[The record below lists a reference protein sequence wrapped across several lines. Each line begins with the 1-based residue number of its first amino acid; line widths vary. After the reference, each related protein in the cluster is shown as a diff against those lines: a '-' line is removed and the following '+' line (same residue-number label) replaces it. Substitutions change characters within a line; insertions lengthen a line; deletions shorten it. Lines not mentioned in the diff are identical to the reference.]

1 MSLDASIESVDQLA
15 TLLSEFTLGD
25 TQAAEELMR
34 VLSLLTKSLE
44 EDDASSLATV
54 AKACT
59 AALQQLTAGK
69 VDPTAPLLKD
79 LKTSVE
85 QLQLAIFEEIAPEDA
100 FFPVLLLGERP
111 FVTAPTQPPPNAPL
125 RITLAALEA
134 VGDGDL
140 LMEMVNE
147 ALDHLDAAEGYLLTL
162 EVEPENR
169 EALDGILR
177 GLHTLKGNAGFFAL
191 DALQL
196 LAHEAESVLSLVRDG
211 SLELTPQILQVS
223 LQARDT
229 LLAMV
234 DDMRAFLKDDLSD
247 TTEIPSSLIADL
259 QAAQRGEPLEGITS
273 SAQPSFSPERA
284 QDSLR
289 VDADRLDELVDRIG
303 ELVITE
309 SMLLEHPELKQS
321 RSPELKALLRQFSR
335 ITRELQVLGTSMR
348 MVPIRP
354 VFHRMK
360 RLVREVSRQ
369 LDKSVTFETTG
380 EATQLDKA
388 IVDRLADPLI
398 HLLRNAIDHGL
409 EASPQERLAAGK
421 SPTGLVTL
429 GASQEGSTI
438 RVTVA
443 DDGRGLSRDQI
454 LTTAREQGLI
464 QGGGRLSDPKV
475 FELIL
480 QPGFSTADAVTD
492 VSGRGVGMDVVKRT
506 IESLQGSVTI
516 DSTPGE
522 GTAFTILL
530 PLTLAI
536 IDGMVVGAAGERYI
550 LPTAGI
556 LKTLQLRHATIHRAP
571 DQLDTLGMP
580 EGPVPL
586 FDLRAV
592 FGCRPPTEGGQ
603 ASTIPPLVVVLENQ
617 GTPFGLVVDEV
628 QGRQQTVIKPLG
640 DWLGP
645 VPGIS
650 GAAILSDGR
659 VGLLVDV
666 PGLHHLGMSLA
677 LKRAPTP
684 LFKAGPTS

>member
-1 MSLDASIESVDQLA
+1 MSLDASIESVDKLA

-25 TQAAEELMR
+25 PEGADDLMR
-34 VLSLLTKSLE
+34 VLSLLAKSLE
-44 EDDASSLATV
+44 QDDASSLATV
-54 AKACT
+54 ATACKT
-59 AALQQLTAGK
+59 ALLQLTTGE
-69 VDPTAPLLKD
+69 VDPTDPLFKD

-85 QLQLAIFEEIAPEDA
+85 QLQLAIYEEIDPEDA
-100 FFPVLLLGERP
+100 FFPVELLTGKT
-111 FVTAPTQPPPNAPL
+111 FATAPGAADPKVPL
-125 RITLAALEA
+125 RITVAALEA
-134 VGDGDL
+134 VGDDDL

-234 DDMRAFLKDDLSD
+234 DDMRAFLKGDLSD

-273 SAQPSFSPERA
+273 SAQPALSMDRA

-289 VDADRLDELVDRIG
+289 VDADRLDDLVDRIG

-321 RSPELKALLRQFSR
+321 RSPELNALLRQFTR

-348 MVPIRP
+348 MVPVRP

-369 LDKSVTFETTG
+369 LGKVVTFETTG

-388 IVDRLADPLI
+388 IVDRIADPLI

-409 EASPQERLAAGK
+409 EASPEDRLAAGK
-421 SPTGLVTL
+421 SPTGVITL
-429 GASQEGSTI
+429 SACQEGSAI
-438 RVTVA
+438 RISVT
-443 DDGRGLSRDQI
+443 DDGRGMSREQI
-454 LTTAREQGLI
+454 LTTAREQGLV
-464 QGGGRLSDPKV
+464 QGGAGLSDSKV

-480 QPGFSTADAVTD
+480 LPGFSTATTVTD

-522 GTAFTILL
+522 GTVFTILL

-536 IDGMVVGAAGERYI
+536 IDGMVVGAGGERYI

-571 DQLDTLGMP
+571 GERDTLGLP
-580 EGPVPL
+580 EGRVPL
-586 FDLRAV
+586 FDMRTL
-592 FGCRPPTEGGQ
+592 FGCRPPAAVAPT
-603 ASTIPPLVVVLENQ
+603 STIPPLVVVLENQ
-617 GTPFGLVVDEV
+617 GAPFGLVVDEV
-628 QGRQQTVIKPLG
+628 RGRQQTVIKPLG

-666 PGLHHLGMSLA
+666 HGLYHLGSSMA